1 MILEILDVY
10 GIEVKRTGSVYVGL
24 CPFHDDTKPS
34 FVVYPE
40 TDSWFCFSENIG
52 GSAVELIMR
61 MEGLSRKDA
70 IKKCSELGFSVETSP
85 KRESE
90 RIPLLSTAARIMRSF
105 LRKHRLDNNVL
116 KIMKEFDSLVE
127 KNTSPQ
133 FCLDFLRQEFEKLLK
148 KEEDSMPRI
157 VRISKKYEK
166 KITKDWNSWLVGVEI
181 TKEYD
186 PGDLDTKEKFI
197 EENRKLFDQV
207 KAIVEADLSKVEEL
221 K

>member
-1 MILEILDVY
+1 MILELLDIY
-10 GIEVKRTGSVYVGL
+10 GIEVKRTGSVYIGL

-40 TDSWFCFSENIG
+40 TDSWYCFSENVG
-52 GSAVELIMR
+52 GSAIEFVMR
-61 MEGLSRKDA
+61 KEGLNRKEA
-70 IKKCSELGFSVETSP
+70 IKRCKELGFDVENSVKKEN
-85 KRESE
+85 E
-90 RIPLLSTAARIMRSF
+90 RIPLLSVAARIIRSF
-105 LRKHRLDNNVL
+105 LRKHGLDDNVL
-116 KIMKEFDSLVE
+116 RIMKEFDSLVE
-127 KNTSPQ
+127 KNTPPQ
-133 FCLDFLRQEFEKLLK
+133 FCLDFLRQAFEKLLK
-148 KEEDSMPRI
+148 KEVSDMPRI

-166 KITKDWNSWLVGVEI
+166 KVSKDWNSWLVGVEI

-207 KAIVEADLSKVEEL
+207 KAIVEADMAKIEEL